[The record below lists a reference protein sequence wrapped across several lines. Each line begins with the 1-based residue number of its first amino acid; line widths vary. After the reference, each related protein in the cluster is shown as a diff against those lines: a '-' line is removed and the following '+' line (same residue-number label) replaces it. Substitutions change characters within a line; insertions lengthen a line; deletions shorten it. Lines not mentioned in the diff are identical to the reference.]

1 MRGWRPLALTT
12 RWHGSTLRPSFVD
25 TLWGGVGARKP
36 CNFFENGDK
45 IGISGILCFSRNGV
59 FYYIIGLKSVF
70 LRRRFPLKSV
80 ENYQLFPGKNALKY
94 ELFVPFHGTIL
105 RLGNISELPLLSL
118 LRMVGKN
125 ATNRHLSIEGQ
136 ANVWISNSVLISR
149 LETSS

>member
-59 FYYIIGLKSVF
+59 FLIQQPEGPQRNGDSVTVFDVVFHDVAIGDILYL
-70 LRRRFPLKSV
+70 LRAF
-80 ENYQLFPGKNALKY
+80 LFPSHLEG
-94 ELFVPFHGTIL
+94 V
-105 RLGNISELPLLSL
+105 LSDDK
-118 LRMVGKN
+118 V
-125 ATNRHLSIEGQ
+125 
-136 ANVWISNSVLISR
+136 
-149 LETSS
+149 